1 MDIDILA
8 VKKKLEI
15 GAEYMQEHDLRQVAK
30 TNAEYITP
38 QALRQF
44 LVSKITKD
52 NFTVLEPAIG
62 SGQLLFELKDKATAI
77 DGFDINQISIETAKA
92 NFNEKLNAFNED
104 FITAEISKQYDYA
117 IANYPFSLPP
127 TQKQKEFIANDKFL
141 KTFFSKE
148 KDTNALIEMEAV
160 VKPESVNGK
169 LDFIFILKSFQ
180 HAQEGLYFAFPGIG
194 YRGQEEKFRKYL
206 IENKFIKEIG
216 TLNNCKF
223 DHTSISILFIHLTK
237 TPNET
242 TKSFTLD
249 FKTNE
254 LIESIATFENNAFD
268 FPKKEIEKEYFDPVE
283 TERQMRKSII
293 DNLLKELDFSQ
304 KIYNLDP
311 EIRKSLPSIEE
322 FKNEIILK
330 LGQYD
335 KD

>member
-1 MDIDILA
+1 
-8 VKKKLEI
+8 
-15 GAEYMQEHDLRQVAK
+15 MQEHDLRAVAK

-38 QALRQF
+38 DALRKF
-44 LVSKITKD
+44 LASKITKE

-62 SGQLLFELKDKATAI
+62 SGQLLFELKNKIAEI
-77 DGFDINQISIETAKA
+77 DGFDINQASIETAKT
-92 NFNEKLNAFNED
+92 NFGNKLNAFNQD
-104 FITAEISKQYDYA
+104 FITAELNKSYDYA

-127 TQKQKEFIANDKFL
+127 TKEQKEFIANDKFL
-141 KTFFSKE
+141 KTFFAKQQ
-148 KDTNALIEMEAV
+148 DTNMLIEMEAV
-160 VKPESVNGK
+160 VKPEDINGK
-169 LDFIFILKSFQ
+169 LDFMFILKSFQ

-206 IENKFIKEIG
+206 IQNKFIKEIG

-254 LIESIATFENNAFD
+254 LIEGVATFENNAFD
-268 FPKKEIEKEYFDPVE
+268 FPKKEIEKEHFDPVE
-283 TERQMRKSII
+283 TERQVRKSII

-304 KIYNLDP
+304 KIYSLDP
-311 EIRKSLPSIEE
+311 EIRKNLPSIEE
-322 FKNEIILK
+322 FKQEIILK
-330 LGQYD
+330 LEA
-335 KD
+335 

>member
-1 MDIDILA
+1 
-8 VKKKLEI
+8 
-15 GAEYMQEHDLRQVAK
+15 MQEHDLRAVAK

-38 QALRQF
+38 IALRQF
-44 LVSKITKD
+44 LASKITKD

-62 SGQLLFELKDKATAI
+62 SGQLLFELKDKVREI
-77 DGFDINQISIETAKA
+77 DGFDINNLSIEKAKA
-92 NFNEKLNAFNED
+92 NFGEKLNAFNQD

-127 TQKQKEFIANDKFL
+127 TEKQKEFIANDKFL
-141 KTFFSKE
+141 KTFFSKQ

-180 HAQEGLYFAFPGIG
+180 HAQEGFYFAFPGIG
-194 YRGQEEKFRKYL
+194 YRSQEEKFRKYL

-254 LIESIATFENNAFD
+254 LIEGVATFENNAFD
-268 FPKKEIEKEYFDPVE
+268 FPKKEIEKEQIDILEVSKEATDGLKYQIKTAIEMSKVLYELDD
-283 TERQMRKSII
+283 RQQKPEQ
-293 DNLLKELDFSQ
+293 LKKEL
-304 KIYNLDP
+304 
-311 EIRKSLPSIEE
+311 IELIQ
-322 FKNEIILK
+322 NA
-330 LGQYD
+330 
-335 KD
+335 